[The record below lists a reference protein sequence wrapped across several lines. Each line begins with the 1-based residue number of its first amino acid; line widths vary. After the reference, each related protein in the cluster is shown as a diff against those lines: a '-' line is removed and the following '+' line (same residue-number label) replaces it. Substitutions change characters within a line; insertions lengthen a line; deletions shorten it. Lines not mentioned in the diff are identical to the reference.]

1 MKRNILKC
9 ISTIDEFKLDEY
21 IDLNIGVEIQD
32 FTEPNLSE
40 NEINELVNNYKELL
54 KNIPNIK
61 SLHGPFLDLKPASPD
76 EDIRRISYNKYL
88 RTINIAKEL
97 EIDYIIF
104 HSQINP
110 YLSEPFISDLNNTQ
124 SKEFWKMITE
134 ETKTFKGTI
143 LIENIFE
150 ESPQMLK
157 DYMKTLNMDNI
168 KVNLD
173 IGHAKLGTATLEEW
187 ISELKEHIAYIHL
200 HWNNGKY
207 DQHMEPRSEDIEY
220 IKSFLKKYNINPV
233 ISLEYK
239 VSDLKSTVEL
249 LRGVK

>member
-9 ISTIDEFKLDEY
+9 ISIVDDFKIDEY
-21 IDLNIGVEIQD
+21 IDNNIGVEIQD
-32 FTEPNLSE
+32 FTESNLSKD
-40 NEINELVNNYKELL
+40 EINTIVKKYKASFQ
-54 KNIPNIK
+54 NFNNIK

-88 RTINIAKEL
+88 RTINIATEL
-97 EIDYIIF
+97 EMDYLIF

-110 YLSEPFISDLNNTQ
+110 FLSEPFISDLNNRQ
-124 SKEFWKMITE
+124 SREFWEKIMYE
-134 ETKTFKGTI
+134 VKEYKGTI

-150 ESPQMLK
+150 ETPKMLK
-157 DYMKTLNMDNI
+157 EYMQTLNMDNI

-173 IGHAKLGTATLEEW
+173 IGHARISKAPLEEW
-187 ISELKEHIAYIHL
+187 ISELKDYIAYIHL
-200 HWNNGKY
+200 HWNNGIH
-207 DQHMEPRSEDIEY
+207 DQHMEPSKQNIEEV
-220 IKSFLKKYNINPV
+220 KNLLSKYNINPV

-249 LRGVK
+249 LKE

>member
-9 ISTIDEFKLDEY
+9 ISIVDDFKIDEY
-21 IDLNIGVEIQD
+21 IDNNIGVEIQD
-32 FTEPNLSE
+32 FTESNLSKD
-40 NEINELVNNYKELL
+40 EINTIVKKYKASFQNFNNT
-54 KNIPNIK
+54 K

-88 RTINIAKEL
+88 RTINIATEL
-97 EIDYIIF
+97 EMDYLIF

-110 YLSEPFISDLNNTQ
+110 FLSEPFISDLNNRQ
-124 SKEFWKMITE
+124 SREFWEKIMYE
-134 ETKTFKGTI
+134 VKEYKGTI

-150 ESPQMLK
+150 ETPKMLK
-157 DYMKTLNMDNI
+157 EYMQTLNMDNI

-173 IGHAKLGTATLEEW
+173 IGHARISKAPLEEW
-187 ISELKEHIAYIHL
+187 ISELKDYIAYIHL
-200 HWNNGKY
+200 HWNNGIH
-207 DQHMEPRSEDIEY
+207 DQHMEPSKQNIEEV
-220 IKSFLKKYNINPV
+220 KNLLSKYNINPV

-249 LRGVK
+249 LKE